1 MERDYVPAFANP
13 NSADARR
20 MLDLPTSYRVPVSWL
35 RAHASAPL
43 KWRTLKDILPPG
55 AAAPEDY
62 AAVQAE
68 VVESKEVQQV
78 IKKQRKSGLW
88 GDNILGLAANKTAGY
103 KDVGTIA
110 QYRRLV
116 EMGVG
121 RDERVFR
128 LADRFLFRLLSRD
141 DSSDLLAEY
150 KAAAK
155 TNAALVAWSRERFRE
170 GAAVALAQA
179 GLIED
184 PRVRG
189 AAHRVASQI
198 SHFLRSEF
206 AEKPLTRRAN
216 RNVLH
221 PEAHPPTTLAVALVA
236 YMPSLQRERAGF
248 LERLTTYVAQ
258 PAPKKPYVITLGRKV
273 IQPVYHLLGNPL
285 EADRAGV
292 PKDFPL
298 ALHWIELLVRMEML
312 HTNETAV
319 KILGRMLADV
329 DANGIWAPKS
339 LRSIPKSKSRLAD
352 FMFPLELDGKTME
365 RRQADVTFRLSL
377 IAKLAGWTLEFV

>member
-1 MERDYVPAFANP
+1 M
-13 NSADARR
+13 
-20 MLDLPTSYRVPVSWL
+20 MLDLPTSHRVPISWL
-35 RAHASAPL
+35 RAHAAAPL
-43 KWRTLKDILPPG
+43 KWRTVKDILPPG
-55 AAAPEDY
+55 AAAPEDC
-62 AAVQAE
+62 AAIQAE
-68 VVESKEVQQV
+68 VLECKQVQQV
-78 IKKQRKSGLW
+78 LKKQRKSGLW
-88 GDNILGLAANKTAGY
+88 GDNVLGLAANKTAGY

-116 EMGVG
+116 ELGVP
-121 RDERVFR
+121 RDDRVFR

-141 DSSDLLAEY
+141 DSPELFAEY
-150 KAAAK
+150 RTAIKG
-155 TNAALVAWSRERFRE
+155 NAALGLWSRERFRE
-170 GAAVALAQA
+170 AAAVALAQS

-198 SHFLRSEF
+198 SQFLRSEL
-206 AEKPLTRRAN
+206 AEKPLIRRTN

-236 YMPSLQRERAGF
+236 HMPALQRERAGF
-248 LERLTTYVAQ
+248 VERLTAFLAQ
-258 PAPKKPYVITLGRKV
+258 PTPKKQYVIAVGRKV
-273 IQPVYHLLGNPL
+273 IQPVYQLLGNPL
-285 EADRAGV
+285 EADRSGT
-292 PKDFPL
+292 PKDLPL

-319 KILGRMLADV
+319 KILKRLLSETDG
-329 DANGIWAPKS
+329 NGVWAPKS

-352 FMFPLELDGKTME
+352 FMFPLEQDGKTME

-377 IAKLAGWTLEFV
+377 IAKLAGWTLDFV